1 MAQYLFERG
10 ALRGTELMLF
20 EARFVH
26 LGPDFSESTALDAIA
41 SVRISFER
49 ASRRIG
55 WGIALGIAAIAVFG
69 LAGPSGTQIGRALAD
84 VSAQIAREPAQAS
97 PVAQFLE
104 SALRALEFLVALM
117 PGVALGLFVWGAALA
132 ATGWIG
138 YTTLVIALPS
148 TEREFVVPGRD
159 RAFIAFAEDLA
170 EAIAD
175 RMRS

>member
-1 MAQYLFERG
+1 
-10 ALRGTELMLF
+10 MLS
-20 EARFVH
+20 EARLVH

-55 WGIALGIAAIAVFG
+55 SGIALAIAAIVVFG

-84 VSAQIAREPAQAS
+84 VSAQIARDPAQAS

-104 SALRALEFLVALM
+104 STLRALEFLVALM

-138 YTTLVIALPS
+138 YTTLVIVLPS
-148 TEREFVVPGRD
+148 VEREFVVPGRD
-159 RAFIAFAEDLA
+159 RALIAFAENIA
-170 EAIAD
+170 EAVAN
-175 RMRS
+175 RMHS